1 MHCPCVGLFLFF
13 NFQMHNWAQH
23 SIRFLLYYSHVVQ
36 STLPYQLILNE
47 TKRFTVETQ
56 NSRVNFTKF
65 LFVVFKN
72 KNVCWKSFTDF
83 SLVLHNV
90 YARLCD
96 ENFAC
101 DVNAKKENLIF
112 HWPPKN
118 SMFSKPTFESYMK
131 LYYKFIY
138 MKIAY
143 IHWSTYKNVIEKYP
157 VAGNGC
163 SRRTEWIHWNE
174 RNGKKLSFSLRN
186 LKLFSWK

>member
-1 MHCPCVGLFLFF
+1 MRRPISI
-13 NFQMHNWAQH
+13 FQFSNAQLNTAFH
-23 SIRFLLYYSHVVQ
+23 SFSVVLQFTCWFSARFHING
-36 STLPYQLILNE
+36 LILNE

-72 KNVCWKSFTDF
+72 KNVCWKSFTGF

-90 YARLCD
+90 YARLCN

-101 DVNAKKENLIF
+101 DVNAKKKENLIF

-118 SMFSKPTFESYMK
+118 SLLSKPTFASYMK
-131 LYYKFIY
+131 LYYKFIC

-143 IHWSTYKNVIEKYP
+143 IHWNTYKNVIEKYP

-163 SRRTEWIHWNE
+163 SRRTKWIHRNE
-174 RNGKKLSFSLRN
+174 RNGKKIQN
-186 LKLFSWK
+186 IIQHLKF